1 MKKNQVWSLG
11 QEDPWEKVMA
21 THSSILAWK
30 IPWTEEPGGLQ
41 SMGLQRVGHNWATN
55 TSWLKVNYISYCH
68 KLLKFTRTFANMTSW
83 NFLRCPMRYTGER
96 FLSPFCEWGKWSREA
111 EKHKGNCFTFSQ
123 LFISAKQ
130 HRYSSITYLEGYKGL
145 LPFFWMS
152 N

>member
-1 MKKNQVWSLG
+1 MVKK
-11 QEDPWEKVMA
+11 
-21 THSSILAWK
+21 I
-30 IPWTEEPGGLQ
+30 
-41 SMGLQRVGHNWATN
+41 
-55 TSWLKVNYISYCH
+55 
-68 KLLKFTRTFANMTSW
+68 
-83 NFLRCPMRYTGER
+83 GER
-96 FLSPFCEWGKWSREA
+96 EEIKSKALKYRNRGQASRLTQREA